1 MILNWRLKIVLTA
14 VFSLVVTSTQA
25 QDLGAL
31 EIGTSLHGVIA
42 VGDTP
47 IDNYNP
53 KTSIALVAKYNLP
66 YRLAIRASFAPTY
79 NYTDQISDTPV
90 WDIYKSTR
98 ASLGLEYHFSD
109 FNVYDRRR
117 QFTTYAMLG
126 GTYQFG
132 NFKPTRNWD
141 LISKARL
148 GAMGGFGAKFRAFP
162 MLVVSAEIAAGYLFS
177 DDYDRLPEPATSLT
191 TYYYRSGNDWYLF
204 PNLTIT
210 YTFAPRF

>member
-79 NYTDQISDTPV
+79 NYTDQVSDTPV
-90 WDIYKSTR
+90 WEVYKSTR

-109 FNVYDRRR
+109 FNVYDGRR

-177 DDYDRLPEPATSLT
+177 DDYDRSPEPVTSST
-191 TYYYRSGNDWYLF
+191 PYSNRSGNDWYLF

-210 YTFAPRF
+210 YTFAPKF

>member
-1 MILNWRLKIVLTA
+1 MNWRLKIALTA
-14 VFSLVVTSTQA
+14 VFSIAVTSLKA

-42 VGDTP
+42 VGDT
-47 IDNYNP
+47 
-53 KTSIALVAKYNLP
+53 SVALVARYNLP

-79 NYTDQISDTPV
+79 NYTDQVSDTPV
-90 WDIYKSTR
+90 WEVYKSTR
-98 ASLGLEYHFSD
+98 AALGLEYHFSD
-109 FNVYDRRR
+109 FNVYDGRR

-132 NFKPTRNWD
+132 DFKPTRNWD

-148 GAMGGFGAKFRAFP
+148 GAIGGFGAKFRAFP

-177 DDYDRLPEPATSLT
+177 DDYDRLPEPATSLA
-191 TYYYRSGNDWYLF
+191 TYYDRSGNDWYLF

-210 YTFAPRF
+210 YTFGPKF

>member
-1 MILNWRLKIVLTA
+1 MNWRIKIALTA
-14 VFSLVVTSTQA
+14 VFSLVVTSIKA
-25 QDLGAL
+25 QNLRAL

-47 IDNYNP
+47 TNINYNP
-53 KTSIALVAKYNLP
+53 ITSTAYVAKYNLP

-79 NYTDQISDTPV
+79 RYSDLFS
-90 WDIYKSTR
+90 WDVYKSTR

-109 FNVYDRRR
+109 FNIYDGRR

-132 NFKPTRNWD
+132 NFKLTRNWD

-177 DDYDRLPEPATSLT
+177 DDYDRPPESVTSPT
-191 TYYYRSGNDWYLF
+191 PYSNRSGNDWYLF

-210 YTFAPRF
+210 YTFAPKF

>member
-1 MILNWRLKIVLTA
+1 MNWRLKIVLTA

-109 FNVYDRRR
+109 FNVYDGRR

-132 NFKPTRNWD
+132 NFKLTRNWD

-177 DDYDRLPEPATSLT
+177 DDYDRLPVPAASLT
-191 TYYYRSGNDWYLF
+191 PYSNRSGNDWYLF

-210 YTFAPRF
+210 YTFAPKF

>member
-1 MILNWRLKIVLTA
+1 MNWRLKIALTA
-14 VFSLVVTSTQA
+14 VFSLVVTSIKA

-31 EIGTSLHGVIA
+31 EIGTTLHGVIA

-53 KTSIALVAKYNLP
+53 KTSVALVARYNLP

-79 NYTDQISDTPV
+79 NYTDQVSDTPV
-90 WDIYKSTR
+90 WEVYKSTR
-98 ASLGLEYHFSD
+98 AALGLEYHFSD
-109 FNVYDRRR
+109 FNVYDGRR

-132 NFKPTRNWD
+132 DFKPTRNWD

-162 MLVVSAEIAAGYLFS
+162 MLVISAEIAAGYLFS
-177 DDYDRLPEPATSLT
+177 DDYDRLPKPATSLA
-191 TYYYRSGNDWYLF
+191 TYYDRSGNDWYLF

-210 YTFAPRF
+210 YTFGPKF

>member
-1 MILNWRLKIVLTA
+1 MNWRLKIVLTA

-109 FNVYDRRR
+109 FNVYDGRR

-132 NFKPTRNWD
+132 NFKLTRNWD

-177 DDYDRLPEPATSLT
+177 DDYDRPQESVTSPT
-191 TYYYRSGNDWYLF
+191 PYSNRSGNDWYLF

-210 YTFAPRF
+210 YTFAPKF